1 MMNKKFKMSLG
12 IIVLMLAMLS
22 CNMPT
27 GSAVKSPNLE
37 QTPLQ
42 EQISVQEAATSD
54 YSSARLTANDLP
66 EGFRE
71 LTEQELEDLGIS
83 GSQFTNAFT
92 GMLSQ
97 ASPQNF
103 AAFTNTNGSF
113 EVIVSALMA
122 PLTTLEGAAVDLY
135 LADPQR
141 LANDFS
147 SASGATNLTI
157 DSAAPSIGNSSSSA
171 TFVLPTAALEMN
183 GGVTVSRHGQALQ
196 VALLFYPA
204 GTTPTLASYSVA
216 EIVDAKLSDL
226 D

>member
-1 MMNKKFKMSLG
+1 MNNKIKLSLG
-12 IIVLMLAMLS
+12 ISTLMLAILS

-27 GSAVKSPNLE
+27 GSAVKSPELE

-42 EQISVQEAATSD
+42 APITAQEADTPD
-54 YSSARLTANDLP
+54 YSSARLTASDLP
-66 EGFRE
+66 AGFRE
-71 LTEQELEDLGIS
+71 LTEQELMDLGIS
-83 GSQFTNAFT
+83 GSQFTNAFS

-113 EVIVSALMA
+113 EVVVSALMV

-147 SASGATNLTI
+147 SASGATNLSI
-157 DSAAPSIGNSSSSA
+157 DSTAPSMGNSSSSA

-183 GGVTVSRHGQALQ
+183 GGVTVSRRGQVLQ

-204 GTTPTLASYSVA
+204 GTTPTLTSSTVA
-216 EIVDAKLSDL
+216 EIVDAKLSNL

>member
-1 MMNKKFKMSLG
+1 MKKKKKIIPG
-12 IIVLMLAMLS
+12 IIVLILVMLS

-27 GSAVKSPNLE
+27 KAAVKAPE
-37 QTPLQ
+37 GQQTPLQ
-42 EQISVQEAATSD
+42 SSSIGEEAKPNDFSA
-54 YSSARLTANDLP
+54 ARLTANDLP
-66 EGFRE
+66 AGFRE

-83 GSQFTNAFT
+83 GSQFTNAFN

-113 EVIVSALMA
+113 EVVVSALMV

-147 SASGATNLTI
+147 SASGATNLSI
-157 DSAAPSIGNSSSSA
+157 DNAAPSLGNSSSSA

-183 GGVTVSRHGQALQ
+183 GGVTVSRRGQALQ

-204 GTTPTLASYSVA
+204 GTTPSLASYSVA
-216 EIVDAKLSDL
+216 EIVDAKLTGL